1 MLKTLLHPLAGGYS
15 YSHNMVQVEVIG
27 LENITFTAAQPTLAG
42 LVRLRTL
49 VLHDC
54 IFEHPICSLT
64 TLTVIL
70 LAVTPLTCILINHE
84 T

>member
-1 MLKTLLHPLAGGYS
+1 MWGRLS
-15 YSHNMVQVEVIG
+15 YTQNMVQVEVIG

-42 LVRLRTL
+42 LVRLRAL

-70 LAVTPLTCILINHE
+70 VAVASLPFILITLNHWCAE
-84 T
+84 GRQ

>member
-1 MLKTLLHPLAGGYS
+1 M
-15 YSHNMVQVEVIG
+15 QVEVIG

-54 IFEHPICSLT
+54 TFEHPICSLT

-70 LAVTPLTCILINHE
+70 LPLASLTFILINLNHCVQRAGSDV
-84 T
+84 